1 LTNQIDVIDEVQ
13 QNFIDS
19 SYDVNTNRAFPDV
32 RDGLKPSMRA
42 CLWEMYVKGYTS
54 NKPHVKSAKIDGGV
68 AALFWPHGTVSIYE
82 TFTRMS
88 QPFSNNIPE
97 VDFHGSNGNVILG
110 GDAIAADRYTE
121 ARLAK
126 ITEEGMLQG
135 INKNNVDMILN
146 FSEDEWWPK
155 VLPAVFPRLL
165 VNGSQGIGVSLSQ
178 QFTLHN
184 FTETANLILDYIKT
198 GNLNENEYYP
208 DFPTGGTI
216 INKDDLAAINK
227 TGTGKV
233 IVEANYEIK
242 GQDINF
248 YEMPFQVYIEL
259 VIEQIKDALEKNKIS
274 GIKDVSNRSEKNSIS
289 LLVECQKGVEPRFVV
304 NQLFQATDLC
314 KQYNI
319 IQNGIISKTPTLLTL
334 KQIVD
339 VYIEHNIECIKREHQ
354 YDYDKA
360 VQRIH
365 ILDGLLVALDKI
377 DTVIALIRSH
387 SHPEKSL
394 MELLGLDEIQVK
406 SILDMKLAK
415 LSKLEE
421 DKLEKEKKEK
431 EEIAAKCKK
440 VIESTKEQKKVLS
453 KRLSDLAKKYGSDRK
468 TKVIQKEQ
476 VKITKAPK
484 EVVPEDVAIT
494 FTRNGY
500 IKSIP
505 LKLFRRSKNNITE
518 FKSTTQ
524 DMILLFSN
532 FGKMYKIK
540 TSKIKQCGNTDKGI
554 AAGSLLS
561 LSSGEKILNI
571 SAMGV
576 DENKPYIIFFTKNG
590 LVKKTNKEQY
600 ISNTQSVGGIV
611 VLKLDSSDEVIGVYE
626 SNGDIG
632 TIATKNG
639 IVLSFD
645 METIKEQGK
654 TAKGVKAI
662 TLVSDMVTLA
672 LISPPGTKTILI
684 NDKECNIKKQKRA
697 GKGNKLFDTIESL
710 ENIQ

>member
-1 LTNQIDVIDEVQ
+1 
-13 QNFIDS
+13 
-19 SYDVNTNRAFPDV
+19 
-32 RDGLKPSMRA
+32 
-42 CLWEMYVKGYTS
+42 
-54 NKPHVKSAKIDGGV
+54 
-68 AALFWPHGTVSIYE
+68 
-82 TFTRMS
+82 
-88 QPFSNNIPE
+88 
-97 VDFHGSNGNVILG
+97 
-110 GDAIAADRYTE
+110 
-121 ARLAK
+121 
-126 ITEEGMLQG
+126 
-135 INKNNVDMILN
+135 
-146 FSEDEWWPK
+146 
-155 VLPAVFPRLL
+155 
-165 VNGSQGIGVSLSQ
+165 
-178 QFTLHN
+178 
-184 FTETANLILDYIKT
+184 
-198 GNLNENEYYP
+198 
-208 DFPTGGTI
+208 
-216 INKDDLAAINK
+216 
-227 TGTGKV
+227 
-233 IVEANYEIK
+233 
-242 GQDINF
+242 
-248 YEMPFQVYIEL
+248 MPFQVYIEP

-289 LLVECQKGVEPRFVV
+289 LLVECQKEVEPQYVV

-468 TKVIQKEQ
+468 TEVIQKEQ
-476 VKITKAPK
+476 VKITKVPK

-524 DMILLFSN
+524 NMILLFSN

-540 TSKIKQCGNTDKGI
+540 ISKIKQCGNTDKGI

-576 DENKPYIIFFTKNG
+576 DENKPYITFFTKNG

-600 ISNTQSVGGIV
+600 ISNTQSVGGIA

-672 LISPPGTKTILI
+672 LISPPGTKTVLI
-684 NDKECNIKKQKRA
+684 NNKECNIKKQKRA

-710 ENIQ
+710 ENVQ